1 MKCPYCGYQE
11 TKVKDSRDFNVFVRR
26 RRECIKCGKR
36 FTTYERME
44 LPVIYVKKRDGR
56 LERFS
61 RDKIK
66 IGIMKACEKRPISL
80 DKIDE
85 IVDRIIMKIIS
96 SGKREITSKKIGE
109 YVMEELRKLDD
120 VAYIRFASVYRRFKD
135 LGSFEREIRKL
146 RGVKVGSKNKA

>member
-1 MKCPYCGYQE
+1 
-11 TKVKDSRDFNVFVRR
+11 
-26 RRECIKCGKR
+26 
-36 FTTYERME
+36 ME

-85 IVDRIIMKIIS
+85 IVDKIIMKIIS

>member
-26 RRECIKCGKR
+26 RRECAKCGKR

-85 IVDRIIMKIIS
+85 IVDKIIMKIIS

-109 YVMEELRKLDD
+109 YVMEELRQLDD

-135 LGSFEREIRKL
+135 LGSFEREIKKL